1 MSMSIKY
8 MRLDEILGA
17 DENPKD
23 HDIGTIIESIKRTG
37 FNSQLIMNSS
47 TKEIS
52 CRTRKTRSI
61 NKNV

>member
-23 HDIGTIIESIKRTG
+23 HDIGTIIGEY
-37 FNSQLIMNSS
+37 
-47 TKEIS
+47 KED
-52 CRTRKTRSI
+52 RVLTV
-61 NKNV
+61 N